1 MTSRLIYLPTQENSK
16 TWYKAIEYLK
26 SFSGGNFS
34 DTYLFLNNFFKEFKR
49 IIAPK
54 KIEDDQLILTIKN
67 ISKLRKEFNSIA
79 FHLEKFMEHGETLE
93 LYQEFYLRLFNYV
106 DNKLLQFNTV
116 SFSDLEYFTLQGLR
130 RGKSRTEE
138 TVFLFYC

>member
-1 MTSRLIYLPTQENSK
+1 MLWKENLKTPAENFTKNFWSEFFKIVDFNPFEVALDLSPYTKENSK

-34 DTYLFLNNFFKEFKR
+34 ETYLFLNNFFKEFKR

-67 ISKLRKEFNSIA
+67 ISKLRKRI
-79 FHLEKFMEHGETLE
+79 
-93 LYQEFYLRLFNYV
+93 
-106 DNKLLQFNTV
+106 
-116 SFSDLEYFTLQGLR
+116 
-130 RGKSRTEE
+130 
-138 TVFLFYC
+138 